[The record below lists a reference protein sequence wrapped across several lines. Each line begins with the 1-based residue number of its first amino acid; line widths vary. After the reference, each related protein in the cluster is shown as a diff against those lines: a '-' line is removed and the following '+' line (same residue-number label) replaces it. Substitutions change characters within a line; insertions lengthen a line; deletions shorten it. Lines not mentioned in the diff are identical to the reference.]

1 MSPSP
6 SWYVR
11 KNGVVHGPASL
22 EDLQQ
27 LLRAQQITL
36 DDEASPSQNGP
47 WQPLG
52 KLPEF
57 APVRPISEL
66 FQSAAAQQPPPAAKV
81 VASRQKSV
89 SPTAERLLASVLN
102 DDAQAGAGPPPSP
115 ARLEFSQALFKETEK
130 LIENKCFPWAISVGG
145 LTLILLARFNII
157 LALVAAVIM
166 AGITFKVVKL
176 VLESKYLD
184 PIEKMSDEMLIA
196 RYNELKADARA
207 AKTRSAI
214 GWAVIIVVAV
224 IVFIAWAALRSH
236 S

>member
-1 MSPSP
+1 MSSSS

-27 LLRAQQITL
+27 LLRAQQITSN
-36 DDEASPSQNGP
+36 DEAGTSQNGP
-47 WQPLG
+47 WQPLA

-66 FQSAAAQQPPPAAKV
+66 FQSAATPQAPPASP
-81 VASRQKSV
+81 VASPQKSV

-102 DDAQAGAGPPPSP
+102 EGAQAASGPPPSP

-166 AGITFKVVKL
+166 AGITFKVVK
-176 VLESKYLD
+176 VALESKYLD

-224 IVFIAWAALRSH
+224 IVFIAWAALSSH
-236 S
+236 G

>member
-1 MSPSP
+1 MSSSS

-22 EDLQQ
+22 ENLQQ

-36 DDEASPSQNGP
+36 NDEAGASQNGP
-47 WQPLG
+47 WQPLA
-52 KLPEF
+52 KCPEF

-66 FQSAAAQQPPPAAKV
+66 FQSTAAPQSPAAPPAA
-81 VASRQKSV
+81 STQKSV

-102 DDAQAGAGPPPSP
+102 EDLQATSGPPSA

-166 AGITFKVVKL
+166 AGITFKVVK
-176 VLESKYLD
+176 VALESKYLD

-224 IVFIAWAALRSH
+224 IVFIAWAALSSH

>member
-1 MSPSP
+1 MSSPS

-11 KNGVVHGPASL
+11 KKGVVHGPASL

-36 DDEASPSQNGP
+36 NDEASASQNGP

-52 KLPEF
+52 KYSEF

-66 FQSAAAQQPPPAAKV
+66 FQPAAAPQRPSAPP
-81 VASRQKSV
+81 VASAQKSV

-102 DDAQAGAGPPPSP
+102 QDAQAASGPPPSP

-130 LIENKCFPWAISVGG
+130 VIENKCFPWALSVGG
-145 LTLILLARFNII
+145 LTLILLARFNMI
-157 LALVAAVIM
+157 LAVVAAVIL
-166 AGITFKVVKL
+166 AGITFKIVKL
-176 VLESKYLD
+176 TLESKYLD

-196 RYNELKADARA
+196 RYNELKADERS

-224 IVFIAWAALRSH
+224 IVLIAWAALRSH